1 MDPRVAPLAAQFD
14 VNATL
19 FRRGLGRLEE
29 DDWLARPV
37 PGGNPA
43 AFLAAHI
50 VEARAFLVGLLG
62 GDPRHA
68 WTDTLAAART
78 ADDLGPR
85 PAAPE
90 IAEAFDLVT
99 GRLARCLADAG
110 PELLATEAG
119 PELPT
124 GDRTVLGAVA
134 FFSFHES
141 YHLGQLAQL
150 LRALGRGSLTAG

>member
-1 MDPRVAPLAAQFD
+1 VDPRVAPLAAQLD
-14 VNATL
+14 VSATL
-19 FRRGLGRLEE
+19 FRRGLARLEE
-29 DDWLARPV
+29 GDWLARPV

-43 AFLAAHI
+43 AFLAAH
-50 VEARAFLVGLLG
+50 VLEARAFLVGLLG

-78 ADDLGPR
+78 ADDLGSR
-85 PAAPE
+85 PTATE
-90 IAEAFDLVT
+90 IAQAFDVVT

-110 PELLATEAG
+110 PEALAADAG
-119 PELPT
+119 RELPG

-141 YHLGQLAQL
+141 YHVGQLAQL